1 MAMTGS
7 NRLGLVVSWLLGCAT
22 AASAGSTWAHT
33 VLPVAQDAAAA
44 PVATAEVKGWLSR
57 MQDAAM
63 RKSFQG
69 TFTVT
74 SGGAASSAR
83 IAHFQV
89 GDSQFER
96 IESLDGQARR
106 VYRHNDVVQ
115 TVWPDSRMAVVEQR
129 TRLGTFP
136 ALVQGGLDKLADLY
150 EVRPMGFSRVAG
162 HEAQAM
168 LMAARDNLRF
178 SYRMWTDKDTGLL
191 LRADVL
197 NDRGEVLESSAF
209 SDLTIGVRPQP
220 ESVVQP
226 MKKLDGYKVVRPAVV
241 ATQLE
246 QEGWTVRQQVPGY
259 QRVSC
264 IRRPLSTIDD
274 ADGQPAPQVVQAI
287 FSDGLTFVS
296 VFIEPYAASRHTRPM
311 LTSIGAT
318 HTLMMRQGDWWMTI
332 VGDVPPAALRAF
344 AKGIERSR

>member
-1 MAMTGS
+1 MFKSGS
-7 NRLGLVVSWLLGCAT
+7 NRFGLVLGCLVGCV
-22 AASAGSTWAHT
+22 AAAGSPLAAAHN
-33 VLPVAQDAAAA
+33 VLPAVQDTTASPVAAA
-44 PVATAEVKGWLSR
+44 EVRGWLAR
-57 MQDAAM
+57 MQDAAL

-69 TFTVT
+69 TFIVT

-89 GDSQFER
+89 GDNQFER
-96 IESLDGQARR
+96 IESLDGQARH
-106 VYRHNDVVQ
+106 VYRHNDLIQ
-115 TVWPDSRMAVVEQR
+115 TVWPDSRTAVIEQR
-129 TRLGTFP
+129 SRLGTFP
-136 ALVQGGLDKLADLY
+136 ALIQGGLDKLADLY
-150 EVRPMGFSRVAG
+150 EVRPLGTSRVAG

-168 LMAARDNLRF
+168 LMSPRDNLRF
-178 SYRMWTDKDTGLL
+178 SYRLWSDKDSGLL

-197 NDRGEVLESSAF
+197 NERGELLESSAF
-209 SDLTIGVRPQP
+209 SDLVIGVKPQP

-226 MKKLDGYKVVRPAVV
+226 MKKLDGYKVVRPTVV

-246 QEGWTVRQQVPGY
+246 QEGWTVRQPVPGY

-264 IRRPLSTIDD
+264 IRRPLGTVDEGDS
-274 ADGQPAPQVVQAI
+274 AAAPQVVQAI

-296 VFIEPYAASRHTRPM
+296 VFIEPYAPSRHTRPM